1 MGNARCWLEIISGA
15 TIPITLCLIIGRA
28 WHRNRDLH
36 PLTIQ
41 LTALAIIVPLILI
54 LALEKILDAA
64 TLGTLI
70 GGIIGYAIA
79 VKRESSEKDETD

>member
-1 MGNARCWLEIISGA
+1 M
-15 TIPITLCLIIGRA
+15 P
-28 WHRNRDLH
+28 
-36 PLTIQ
+36 
-41 LTALAIIVPLILI
+41 LI

-79 VKRESSEKDETD
+79 GKREASSEKDDERQTRPPSDG